1 MISYL
6 PYGSNNYTIPQ
17 SPCGDS
23 SLYQKEP
30 LGYLKVIEMFL
41 KKNKMIPVS
50 LLTGYLGAGKTTLLN
65 HVLRNQEGYKVAV
78 IVNDIGEVNIDAS
91 LIQRGGAITQEDG
104 ELVPLSNGC
113 ICCTLKVDLMKQ
125 IVELAKSGRFD
136 YILIEASGICEP
148 GPIAGS
154 ICMLDGSQKDSG
166 FPAVAYL
173 DNITTIVDAGRMA
186 DEFSSGKALM
196 NDDLDEEDIENLLIQ
211 QIEYCTTVILNKTD
225 EVSEEERKNVLEV
238 IKALQP
244 KAKIIETTYG
254 QVEVADILSTGR
266 FDAEETYRS
275 AGWAQAMEI
284 EGENSEDLDE
294 HHEDER
300 HHHDHDKD
308 EHHHGHDEDEH
319 HHDHDEEEHH
329 HEDGHHHHHHHHHH
343 DEGEAEEYG
352 ISTFVY
358 QNVKPFD
365 KEKLEKFFFSEW
377 PRSIIRAKGLFW
389 IAEAPNI
396 AYIFEQSGKQK
407 YATDDGDWIAAFPKK
422 DREQILQMNP
432 DIAAVWHPVYGD
444 RVNKLVFIG
453 RKMDKAGIIKALDEC
468 ISEKEIK
475 L

>member
-1 MISYL
+1 MLLHS
-6 PYGSNNYTIPQ
+6 
-17 SPCGDS
+17 
-23 SLYQKEP
+23 
-30 LGYLKVIEMFL
+30 
-41 KKNKMIPVS
+41 KKLIPVS

-65 HVLRNQEGYKVAV
+65 HVLKNQEGYKVAV

-104 ELVPLSNGC
+104 ELVPLQNGC

-125 IVELAKSGRFD
+125 IVELAQSGKFD

-173 DNITTIVDAGRMA
+173 DNITTIVDAKRMA
-186 DEFSSGKALM
+186 DEFSYGEALM

-211 QIEYCTTVILNKTD
+211 QIEYCTTIILNKID
-225 EVSEEERKNVLEV
+225 EVSEEEKENVLSV
-238 IKALQP
+238 IRALQP

-254 QVEVADILSTGR
+254 QVETADILSTDR
-266 FDAEETYRS
+266 FNAEETYRS
-275 AGWAQAMEI
+275 AGWAQAMEL
-284 EGENSEDLDE
+284 EGENSEDLE
-294 HHEDER
+294 KH
-300 HHHDHDKD
+300 
-308 EHHHGHDEDEH
+308 HDEDEHEH
-319 HHDHDEEEHH
+319 HHDHDEDEHEHH
-329 HEDGHHHHHHHHHH
+329 HDHDEHHEGGHHHHHHHHH

-358 QNVKPFD
+358 QNLKPFD

-389 IAEAPNI
+389 IAEAPNV

-422 DREQILQMNP
+422 DREQILKMNP
-432 DIAAVWHPVYGD
+432 DIAQAWHPVYGD

-453 RKMDKAGIIKALDEC
+453 KKMDKEGIIKALDDC
-468 ISEKEIK
+468 ISDKELK